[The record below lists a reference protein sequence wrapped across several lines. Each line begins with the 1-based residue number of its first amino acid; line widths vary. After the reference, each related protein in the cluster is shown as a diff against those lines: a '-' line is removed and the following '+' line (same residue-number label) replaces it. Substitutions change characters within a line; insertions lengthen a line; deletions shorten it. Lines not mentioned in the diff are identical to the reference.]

1 MIKQKCCPECGTKLI
16 EKELEHEGLV
26 PYCENCKE
34 YRFPMFNT
42 AVSMIC
48 KYQNTILLIKQYN
61 KPFYIL
67 VAGYLNLGE
76 GLEDA
81 VKREIKEEMNLVPSK
96 ITFNTSKYFPNSNTL
111 MCNFILEFDD
121 ISSLKPNYEIDSYK
135 WFKDS
140 EVLDNIKPDS
150 LAKWFYLEYLKK

>member
-26 PYCENCKE
+26 PYCETCKE

-48 KYQNTILLIKQYN
+48 KYQDNVLLIKQYN

-81 VKREIKEEMNLVPSK
+81 VKR
-96 ITFNTSKYFPNSNTL
+96 
-111 MCNFILEFDD
+111 
-121 ISSLKPNYEIDSYK
+121 
-135 WFKDS
+135 
-140 EVLDNIKPDS
+140 
-150 LAKWFYLEYLKK
+150 

>member
-26 PYCENCKE
+26 PYCETCKE

-48 KYQNTILLIKQYN
+48 KYQDNVLLIKQYN

-81 VKREIKEEMNLVPSK
+81 VKREIKEEMNLVPSE

-121 ISSLKPNYEIDSYK
+121 ISSLKPNYEIDSYH
-135 WFKDS
+135 WFKS
-140 EVLDNIKPDS
+140 NEVLDNIKPDS
-150 LAKWFYLEYLKK
+150 LAKWFYQEYLKK